1 MRRAK
6 EEIAMRRKTAA
17 AFTEFWATD
26 RGLSILLG
34 LLVVVIF
41 LLPLFRPTGQLRKVV
56 SDILLSLLL
65 ISGAVSVAGRRSTF
79 LLISGVAT
87 VALLVRW
94 LSWLTPSYFLEQAR
108 SVSLVASLGLLSMI
122 VLAQVFRRGPVT
134 MHRVQGAIAV
144 YLLLGLTWASAYE
157 LVALVEPGAFSGSG
171 VEVTTSEPWLYFS
184 FVTLTTVGYGDVT
197 PVYAVARSLATFEAL
212 IGQLYPAI
220 LLARLV
226 SLEVESSKQG

>member
-1 MRRAK
+1 MHRAK
-6 EEIAMRRKTAA
+6 ERIAMRRKA
-17 AFTEFWATD
+17 TEALVQFWATD

-34 LLVVVIF
+34 LLVVVVF
-41 LLPLFRPTGQLRKVV
+41 LLPLLRPSGQLRKVLG
-56 SDILLSLLL
+56 DILLSLLL

-94 LSWLTPSYFLEQAR
+94 VSWITPSYFLEQAR
-108 SVSLVASLGLLSMI
+108 AVSLIASLGLLSLI

-157 LVALVEPGAFSGSG
+157 LVALIEPGAFS
-171 VEVTTSEPWLYFS
+171 
-184 FVTLTTVGYGDVT
+184 
-197 PVYAVARSLATFEAL
+197 
-212 IGQLYPAI
+212 
-220 LLARLV
+220 
-226 SLEVESSKQG
+226 